1 MKIRE
6 YNDADCQDVSQLF
19 YDTVH
24 AINAKDYT
32 TEQLF
37 AWAKDEAQLQNRR
50 ADLLKQYAL
59 IAKIDGEIA
68 GFASIDKSGCLDFL
82 YVHKDFQR
90 QKIATALC
98 NELEKGF
105 PLIKTYAS
113 VTAKPFF
120 EKRGYK
126 VIKEQEV
133 ERLNVKLKNYE
144 MIKTTPEKY

>member
-6 YNDADCQDVSQLF
+6 YNDADCQAVSQLF

-59 IAKIDGEIA
+59 IAEIDGEIA

-82 YVHKDFQR
+82 YVHKNFQR

-144 MIKTTPEKY
+144 MIKITPDRY